1 MKKTTKIIDK
11 QKKIQAFLQG
21 FTLIELLVV
30 IAVVGLLA
38 SVVLV
43 ALNGTR
49 NKAKSALAISN
60 QKQLQKA
67 VEMYNIDI
75 GFYPPDVNRGWDP
88 GITKPLP
95 SNKDLGFDCNVDA
108 SACTCPSGTFPPCGV
123 TPFPLPADWMSQV
136 INKWRGPYTA
146 VWPNTA
152 PWGGKYDFNNWN
164 VTTNRYGCDVPAG
177 VYIGTQRNYDE
188 SNPIP
193 ADQEQWFL
201 NQKLDSDNCLNGEVQ
216 LMLIKY

>member
-1 MKKTTKIIDK
+1 MWLNRGPMKKQNKNFI
-11 QKKIQAFLQG
+11 G

-30 IAVVGLLA
+30 ISIIGLLA

-43 ALNGTR
+43 SLNSAR
-49 NKAKSALAISN
+49 QKAKRSVALAN

-88 GITKPLP
+88 GISKPLP
-95 SNKDLGFDCNVDA
+95 YNADLGLDCNINPGDCP
-108 SACTCPSGTFPPCGV
+108 ACATC
-123 TPFPLPADWMSQV
+123 PADWISQV
-136 INKWRGPYTA
+136 QKKWKGPYTA
-146 VWPNTA
+146 GWPNTA

-164 VTTNRYGCDVPAG
+164 VTTVRYGCNVLPG
-177 VYIGTQRNYDE
+177 IYIGTQRNYDE

-193 ADQEQWFL
+193 PEQEQWFL
-201 NQKLDSDNCLNGEVQ
+201 DQNMDADFCLNGESQ
-216 LMLIKY
+216 LMLIRY